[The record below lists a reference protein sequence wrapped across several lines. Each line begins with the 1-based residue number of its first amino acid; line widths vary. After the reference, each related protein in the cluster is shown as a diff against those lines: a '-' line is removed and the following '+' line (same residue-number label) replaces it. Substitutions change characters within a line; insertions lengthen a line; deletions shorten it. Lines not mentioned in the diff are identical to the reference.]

1 MEKEFEVDNGAHF
14 YKCDFQVH
22 TPRDRNWKGSE
33 CITPEDRKQ
42 YAASLIA
49 ACRAKGLDAVAITDH
64 HDLCFVKF
72 IRDAARAERDEHGK
86 PVAPGK
92 QIVVFPGI
100 ELTLGVPCQA
110 LLILDASLP
119 EDQFGLVLNA
129 LGIVPSADTESKTI
143 ETKRLDHITT
153 LVKLKEELDKF
164 TYLKNKYTILPNV
177 SEGGSDTLLRT
188 GAAGKYAA
196 MPCVGGYLDGAVT
209 QLGKGNRNILDGK
222 AGSYGNKRIA
232 LFQTSDNRS
241 ENHADLGKH
250 TTWVKWATPTAEALR
265 QACLAQESR
274 IAQERPTI
282 PAVAITSLN
291 VTNSVFLG
299 PIQIEFNP
307 QYNALIGGRGTG
319 KSTILEYLRWG
330 LCDQVP
336 TPLADDELPN
346 YQHRRRVLVEKTLQ
360 AVNATVQVGFTVN
373 GIEHVVRRNSKT
385 DELLLKVGTGSFA
398 PCTELDIRTL
408 LPIQAYSQKQ
418 LSNVSVRLEE
428 LSRFIESP
436 IRGDLDDLE
445 KQFDRT
451 SAEIRQEYAA
461 VSRLRK
467 LQQQASNDELL
478 LASLVEQTANMRASL
493 TGLSEDDT
501 KTLDQKPLYDTANEA
516 VAVWLSDVD
525 AISTEIRNFKMSL
538 EPLPSDAE
546 VAPSALPETRVI
558 TEIQDAAADFVR
570 KAKDAADRLLAVERE
585 FKNEDDEYVGK
596 LKKSVE
602 AWQTALE
609 AFNER
614 YEKAKQRAS
623 THQSTLAQL
632 AQMEQRIAALRNTL
646 ANTRKEIAG
655 LGKPQERYEAV
666 RKKWLAA
673 KAARA
678 KRITAECAK
687 LTKLSS
693 GEIRATVKVG
703 AGVDQ
708 VMKRLRDVVAGSGV
722 RRDRFDAIGGAV
734 QSAKDPNAH
743 WMVILNELEQLA
755 TYDPQGGAKTV
766 PKCAALVAAGIGASD
781 LAKIGGK
788 LDADAW
794 LELSLSR
801 LEDEPVFEYRV
812 REGDYIPFANAS
824 AGQQA
829 TALLK
834 ALLNQSGPPL
844 IIDQPEEDLDNPV
857 VLEVVEQIWRAKR
870 ERQIIIA
877 SHNANLVVNGDAELV
892 AWCDYR
898 VVGEQSGGKISAT
911 GAIDIP
917 EICEA
922 IKRVM
927 EGGENAFKLRKDK
940 YGF

>member
-1 MEKEFEVDNGAHF
+1 VDNGAHF
-14 YKCDFQVH
+14 HRCDFQVH
-22 TPRDRNWKGSE
+22 SPRDRNWKGAE
-33 CITPEDRKQ
+33 CISAEDRKQ

-49 ACRAKGLDAVAITDH
+49 ACRAKGLDAIAITDH
-64 HDLCFVKF
+64 HDLYFAKL
-72 IRDAARAERDEHGK
+72 IRDAARAERDENGK
-86 PVAPGK
+86 PVLPGK

-110 LLILDASLP
+110 LLIMDANLP

-129 LGIVPSADTESKTI
+129 LGIVPSADKESRTI
-143 ETKRLDHITT
+143 ETKRLEHVTT
-153 LVKLKEELDKF
+153 LVKLKEDLDKF
-164 TYLKNKYTILPNV
+164 SYLKNKYAIFPNV
-177 SEGGSDTLLRT
+177 SEGGADTLLRS

-196 MPCVGGYLDGAVT
+196 MPCVGGYLDGAVG
-209 QLGKGNRNILDGK
+209 QLGKGNRSIVDGK
-222 AGSYGNKRIA
+222 ANGYGNKRIA
-232 LFQTSDNRS
+232 LFQTSDNRN
-241 ENHADLGKH
+241 EKHPDLGKY

-274 IAQERPTI
+274 IAQDPPTI
-282 PAVAITSLN
+282 PTVAITSLN

-330 LCDQVP
+330 LCDQLP
-336 TPLADDELPN
+336 SPLADDELPN

-360 AVNATVQVGFTVN
+360 SVSATVQVGFTVN

-385 DELLLKVGTGSFA
+385 DALLLKVGSGDFA

-408 LPIQAYSQKQ
+408 LPVQAYSQKQ

-428 LSRFIESP
+428 LSRFVESP
-436 IRGDLDDLE
+436 IRGELDDLE
-445 KQFDRT
+445 KQFDRA
-451 SAEIRQEYAA
+451 SAEIRQEYAT

-467 LQQQASNDELL
+467 LQQQVSNDELL
-478 LASLVEQTANMRASL
+478 LASLIEQTANMRASL
-493 TGLSEDDT
+493 TGLSEEDT
-501 KTLDQKPLYDTANEA
+501 KTLDQKPLYDKAEETIAI
-516 VAVWLSDVD
+516 WLSDVD
-525 AISTEIRNFKMSL
+525 TVSTEISNFNMSL
-538 EPLPSDAE
+538 DALPSDAE
-546 VAPSALPETRVI
+546 VAPSALPETRVL
-558 TEIQDAAADFVR
+558 TEIQNSAADFVK
-570 KAKDAADRLLAVERE
+570 KAKDGAGKLLALGQEV
-585 FKNEDDEYVGK
+585 KVDDDEYAGK
-596 LKKSVE
+596 LGKSVDDWR
-602 AWQTALE
+602 AALE
-609 AFNER
+609 TFSER
-614 YEKAKQRAS
+614 YEKAKLRAS
-623 THQSTLAQL
+623 VHKSTLSQL
-632 AQMEQRIAALRNTL
+632 AQIEQRIVALRAALAT
-646 ANTRKEIAG
+646 TRKEISG

-666 RKKWLAA
+666 RKRWLSA
-673 KAARA
+673 KASRA
-678 KRITAECAK
+678 KRITAECTK

-693 GEIRATVKVG
+693 GEIRATVRIG
-703 AGVDQ
+703 AGVDV
-708 VMKRLRDVVAGSGV
+708 VMKRLREAVTGSGI
-722 RRDRFDAIGGAV
+722 RRDRFDAIGDAV
-734 QSAKDPNAH
+734 QKAKDANAH
-743 WMVILNELEQLA
+743 WMTILAELEQLA
-755 TYDPQGGAKTV
+755 TYGAQQGGAKAL
-766 PKCAALVAAGIGASD
+766 PKCPTLAATGLAGSD
-781 LAKIGGK
+781 LAKIAGK

-794 LELSLSR
+794 LELSLAR

-857 VLEVVEQIWRAKR
+857 ILEVVEQIWNAKK

-917 EICEA
+917 AVCEA
-922 IKRVM
+922 IKQVM

>member
-1 MEKEFEVDNGAHF
+1 MDNGAHF
-14 YKCDFQVH
+14 YRCDFQVH

-33 CITPEDRKQ
+33 CVSANDRKQ

-49 ACRAKGLDAVAITDH
+49 ASRAKGLDAIAITDH
-64 HDLCFVKF
+64 HDLYFATLV
-72 IRDAARAERDEHGK
+72 RDAARAELDANGK
-86 PVAPGK
+86 PIPPGK

-100 ELTLGVPCQA
+100 ELTLAVPCQA
-110 LLILDASLP
+110 LLILDANLP

-129 LGIVPSADTESKTI
+129 LGIVPSANTESRTV
-143 ETKRLDHITT
+143 ETKRLEHITT
-153 LVKLKEELDKF
+153 LVKLKEDLDKF
-164 TYLKNKYTILPNV
+164 SYLKNKYVILANV
-177 SEGGSDTLLRT
+177 SEGGTDTLLRA

-209 QLGKGNRNILDGK
+209 QLGKGNRNIVDGK
-222 AGSYGNKRIA
+222 ASDYGNKRIA
-232 LFQTSDNRS
+232 LFQTSDNRN
-241 ENHADLGKH
+241 EKHTDLGKH

-282 PAVAITSLN
+282 PSVSITSLN

-336 TPLADDELPN
+336 SPLVDDELPN

-373 GIEHVVRRNSKT
+373 GIKHVVRRNSKT
-385 DELLLKVGTGSFA
+385 EELLLKVGAGEFTS
-398 PCTELDIRTL
+398 CTELDIRTL

-428 LSRFIESP
+428 LSRFVQSP
-436 IRGDLDDLE
+436 IRGELDDLE
-445 KQFDRT
+445 KQFDRA
-451 SAEIRQEYAA
+451 SAEIRQEYATM
-461 VSRLRK
+461 SRLRK

-478 LASLVEQTANMRASL
+478 LASLVEQTANMRSSL
-493 TGLSEDDT
+493 TGLSEEDT
-501 KTLDQKPLYDTANEA
+501 KTLDQKPLYDKAEEA
-516 VAVWLSDVD
+516 IAVWLSDVD
-525 AISTEIRNFKMSL
+525 IVSTEISNFSMSL
-538 EPLPSDAE
+538 DALPSEAE
-546 VAPSALPETRVI
+546 AAPSALPESKVLR
-558 TEIQDAAADFVR
+558 EIQNSATNFVK
-570 KAKDAADRLLAVERE
+570 KAKDAASKLSAIGLE
-585 FKNEDDEYVGK
+585 FKDDDDEYAGK
-596 LKKSVE
+596 LKESVD
-602 AWQTALE
+602 AWHAALE

-614 YEKAKQRAS
+614 YEAAKLRAS
-623 THQSTLAQL
+623 AHQSTLSQL
-632 AQMEQRIAALRNTL
+632 AQLEQRIIALRIAL
-646 ANTRKEIAG
+646 ANTRKEISG

-666 RKKWLAA
+666 RKKWLVA
-673 KAARA
+673 KASRA
-678 KRITAECAK
+678 KMITAECAK

-693 GEIRATVKVG
+693 GEIRATVRIG
-703 AGVDQ
+703 AGADL
-708 VMKRLRDVVAGSGV
+708 VMRRLREAVSGSGV
-722 RRDRFDAIGGAV
+722 RRDRFDAIGEAV
-734 QSAKDPNAH
+734 QKAKDPNAS
-743 WMVILNELEQLA
+743 WMTILAELEQLA
-755 TYDPQGGAKTV
+755 TFDPQQGGAKTA
-766 PKCAALVAAGIGASD
+766 PRCPTLAATGLGSSD
-781 LAKIGGK
+781 LVKIAGK
-788 LDADAW
+788 LDADTW

-857 VLEVVEQIWRAKR
+857 ILEVVEQIWNAKK

-917 EICEA
+917 AICEA